1 LPEIS
6 RFYGISIRM
15 YHDDHARPHFHA
27 RYAAAQGV
35 IEIRS
40 LRMIRGTL
48 PPRVFGLVIEWAS
61 KHQEELLINWG
72 RARRRDTLQKI
83 APLE

>member
-1 LPEIS
+1 
-6 RFYGISIRM
+6 
-15 YHDDHARPHFHA
+15 
-27 RYAAAQGV
+27 
-35 IEIRS
+35 
-40 LRMIRGTL
+40 MIRGTL